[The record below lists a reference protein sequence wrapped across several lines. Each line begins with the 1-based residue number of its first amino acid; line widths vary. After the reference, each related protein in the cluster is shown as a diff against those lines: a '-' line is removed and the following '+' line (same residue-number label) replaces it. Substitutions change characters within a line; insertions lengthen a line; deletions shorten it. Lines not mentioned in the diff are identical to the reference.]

1 MLIQFTLQGEKQ
13 LIRKFRGIKMAGR
26 NWLPT
31 MRLIGRD
38 LTGLFSGAV
47 FSTQGREIGEPWQK
61 RQKPKSWPLLDKTG
75 KMKRGFK
82 YDAKRL
88 SVKIYNITDYF
99 VYHQSNQARSTK
111 LPRRV
116 MMKIDNKR
124 KANIMR
130 RFQQI
135 IVKKLWQT

>member
-13 LIRKFRGIKMAGR
+13 LIRKFRGIKMAGK

-47 FSTQGREIGEPWQK
+47 FTTEGREIGEPWQK
-61 RQKPKSWPLLDKTG
+61 RKEPKPWPLLDRTG
-75 KMKRGFK
+75 KLKEGFK

-88 SVKIYNITDYF
+88 SVTIYNIADYF
-99 VYHQSNQARSTK
+99 VYHQSNQPRRR

-130 RFQQI
+130 RFQQT